1 MSSWKYLRWEG
12 NLKSSEGWKLI
23 PGILET
29 VKELNNVSGVY
40 IIYDDE
46 RIISYIGSTFNLG
59 NRLKTQI
66 KFYLPHHVK
75 IKILDEC
82 RELDFIDF

>member
-46 RIISYIGSTFNLG
+46 RIIS
-59 NRLKTQI
+59 
-66 KFYLPHHVK
+66 
-75 IKILDEC
+75 
-82 RELDFIDF
+82 